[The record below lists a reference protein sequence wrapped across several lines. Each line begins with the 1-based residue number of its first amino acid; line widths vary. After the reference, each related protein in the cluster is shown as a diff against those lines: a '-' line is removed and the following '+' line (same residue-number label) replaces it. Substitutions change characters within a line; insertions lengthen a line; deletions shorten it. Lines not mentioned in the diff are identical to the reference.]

1 VVDTTIG
8 ILLVLL
14 FVLFVVIAVYYFRRQ
29 ARALEYVAEI
39 EEARFMRQKQ
49 LWREE
54 DAQQVRID
62 KPYSWLSTVASR
74 ALEKNIMVLS
84 VERALPG
91 IPALE
96 TVANDGRKV
105 VFSTL
110 EPRKLRGKVGKP
122 KSHSKGTVARLER
135 FAAETPL
142 LGQNPRKAKAGE
154 MSLIEDEWFDVK
166 AGKIGKGF
174 QVYWGEP
181 ERLWVYLVEQ
191 KT

>member
-1 VVDTTIG
+1 MDTTIG

-14 FVLFVVIAVYYFRRQ
+14 FVVFVVVAVYYFRRQ

-54 DAQQVRID
+54 DAQQVRIEE
-62 KPYSWLSTVASR
+62 PYSWLSTVASR
-74 ALEKNIMVLS
+74 ALEENVVVLS

-91 IPALE
+91 VPALE
-96 TVANDGRKV
+96 TIANDGRKV

-110 EPRKLRGKVGKP
+110 EPRMMRKKARKP
-122 KSHSKGTVARLER
+122 KTRSKGTVARLER
-135 FAAETPL
+135 FAEETPL
-142 LGQNPRKAKAGE
+142 LGQNPRKAKEGE

-166 AGKIGKGF
+166 AGMIGKGF